1 MTRGR
6 TGLAWGTGSAILLAS
21 AAGLFLLMR
30 DDGRVL
36 LELLAALEAQVLEA
50 PLRAMAA
57 FVVLMTVTTCLTLP
71 TATVLCLSGGY
82 LFGASAGA
90 VLAWSGAL
98 AGALLTFLSI
108 RLIAG
113 DRVRRFLLRG
123 RGAHLIDLIERDAF
137 FYLLALRVVPIAP
150 FFAIN
155 AAGAMLRISPGRF
168 ALATGLGLVPLMS
181 IYAGVGAG
189 VETLVDA
196 QQLDGWS
203 LLRQPR
209 VIGPLAGLLALLLAG
224 WLFRR
229 RLIRRQRS
237 LPAEDAV

>member
-1 MTRGR
+1 
-6 TGLAWGTGSAILLAS
+6 
-21 AAGLFLLMR
+21 
-30 DDGRVL
+30 
-36 LELLAALEAQVLEA
+36 
-50 PLRAMAA
+50 
-57 FVVLMTVTTCLTLP
+57 
-71 TATVLCLSGGY
+71 VLCLSGGY

-90 VLAWSGAL
+90 ALAWSGAL
-98 AGALLTFLSI
+98 AGALLTFLLI

-123 RGAHLIDLIERDAF
+123 RGAHLLDLIERDAF

-155 AAGAMLRISPGRF
+155 AAGAMLRITPGRF

-196 QQLDGWS
+196 QQLDGWA

-209 VIGPLAGLLALLLAG
+209 VIGPLAGLLALLIAG

-237 LPAEDAV
+237 LPVEDAI